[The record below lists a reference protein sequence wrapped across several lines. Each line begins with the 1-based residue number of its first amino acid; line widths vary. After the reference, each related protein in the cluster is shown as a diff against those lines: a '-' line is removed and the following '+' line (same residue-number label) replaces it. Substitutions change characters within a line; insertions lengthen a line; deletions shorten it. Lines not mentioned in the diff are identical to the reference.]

1 MMGLVSIEEFRSRLP
16 RMIEDLGELVGCES
30 PSNDSAAL
38 ARSAELVG
46 HLGKRLLGAD
56 PEVIVVDG
64 RSHLRWRFGT
74 GPARVLLVGHHDT
87 VHPVG
92 TLARTPWSVENG
104 IARGPGCFD
113 MKAGLVL
120 MFHALAS
127 LPSRDGV
134 AIVIS
139 GDEEIGSPTARGL
152 FEETA
157 RGCAAALVTEPSAD
171 GGALKIAR
179 KGIGQYEIVIR
190 GRAAHAGLEPR
201 LGVNAT
207 VELAH
212 QVLAIAGLGTDD
224 TTVTPTVV
232 SAGDT
237 VNTVPD
243 RAVLYV
249 DARAVTTAEQQR
261 VDDAIAGLG
270 ARLPGA
276 RLEVRRLVGSPPL
289 EATASAE
296 LFGLATEVAA
306 ARGLPAPVGTAVG
319 GASDGN
325 YIASLGVPTLDGL
338 GPVGGGAHTDR
349 EHVLVEE
356 LPRSASLLAGLV
368 AELVRRTNTAS

>member
-1 MMGLVSIEEFRSRLP
+1 
-16 RMIEDLGELVGCES
+16 
-30 PSNDSAAL
+30 
-38 ARSAELVG
+38 
-46 HLGKRLLGAD
+46 
-56 PEVIVVDG
+56 VVDG
-64 RSHLRWRFGT
+64 RTHLRGRLGP

-87 VHPVG
+87 VHPIG
-92 TLARTPWSVENG
+92 TLARTPWSVVDG

-113 MKAGLVL
+113 MKAGLVV

-127 LPSRDGV
+127 LPDRDGV

-139 GDEEIGSPTARGL
+139 GDEEVGSPTARGL
-152 FEETA
+152 LAETA
-157 RGCAAALVTEPSAD
+157 AGCRAALVAEPSAD

-179 KGIGQYEIVIR
+179 KGIGQYEITIR
-190 GRAAHAGLEPR
+190 GRSAHAGLEPR

-212 QVLAIAGLGTDD
+212 QILAIAGLATEN

-232 SAGDT
+232 CAGDT

-243 RAVLYV
+243 KALVYV
-249 DARAVTTAEQQR
+249 DARAVTVAEQQR
-261 VDDAIAGLG
+261 VDEAITGLG
-270 ARLPGA
+270 ARLPGV

-289 EATASAE
+289 EAAASAD
-296 LFGLATEVAA
+296 LFRLAVEVAA

-325 YIASLGVPTLDGL
+325 FIASLGVPTLDGL

-349 EHVLVEE
+349 EHVLVGE

-368 AELVRRTNTAS
+368 AELVHRTNPEP